1 LTLGA
6 WANSFV
12 YSPMPEIPVSSLDPR
27 VQKQIE
33 NSQIALQRGN
43 LDYVLDVTTQ
53 VLKTA
58 PGCLPV
64 RRLQRVAQL
73 RQLGSKNKLFAKA
86 FGSVTQAGFLFGGGK
101 KDPSKGLETA
111 EKMLASDPTSVP
123 ALKLLAEAALALDM
137 PETVVFAWEAIHELV
152 PADREALLNYGEA
165 CLIAKRPKDALRAAD
180 ELLKLKPQDGDAL
193 SLMRKAAIA
202 QTTEK
207 GNWDEK
213 GSFRDKLKDET
224 QATMLEQAAKIVTS
238 DEMTQKLIDEA
249 LVRLKAQPDNLNHF
263 RSIVDG
269 YKKLGKLEDALVYV
283 RQARALP
290 SGAADTTLAK
300 QESELQTS
308 ILEKR
313 IKDLEVQVAQSPGNT
328 ELGAA
333 LAKAKLDFAATQL
346 AEAKAYAERYPNDY
360 AARYTLANL
369 YFESGDHQNAIANY
383 QQAQKNPKVR
393 IQALAGMGKALKAR
407 KMFDLAVA
415 QFQTAKSELPLMDD
429 LKKDVI
435 YQLAECYEG
444 MGKKTEAI
452 AEYKIIYSEDIGFRD
467 VADKINAFYSAA

>member
-1 LTLGA
+1 
-6 WANSFV
+6 
-12 YSPMPEIPVSSLDPR
+12 MPEIPVSSLDPR

-43 LDYVLDVTTQ
+43 LDYVLDVTSQ

-101 KDPSKGLETA
+101 KDPSKALENA

-123 ALKLLAEAALALDM
+123 ALKLLADAAHGLDM
-137 PETVVFAWEAIHELV
+137 PETVAFAWESIHELN
-152 PADREALLNYGEA
+152 PTDRDALLNYGEA
-165 CLIAKRPKDALRAAD
+165 CLVAKRPKDALRAAD

-202 QTTEK
+202 QTTDK
-207 GNWDEK
+207 GNWEDK
-213 GSFRDKLKDET
+213 GSFRDKLRDE
-224 QATMLEQAAKIVTS
+224 AASTMLEQSAKIVTS
-238 DEMTQKLIDEA
+238 DEMTQKLLDEA
-249 LVRLKAQPDNLNHF
+249 LVRLQSQPDNLNNY

-269 YKKLGKLEDALVYV
+269 YKKLNKLDEALEYV
-283 RQARALP
+283 RKARALP
-290 SGAADTTLAK
+290 SGAGDTSLAK
-300 QESELQTS
+300 QENDLKTAV
-308 ILEKR
+308 LEKR
-313 IKDLEVQVAQSPGNT
+313 IKELETQ
-328 ELGAA
+328 AA
-333 LAKAKLDFAATQL
+333 LAPENAEAAAALSTAKREFAQTQL
-346 AEAKAYAERYPNDY
+346 HEAKDYAERYPNDY
-360 AARYTLANL
+360 AARFTLANL
-369 YFESGDHQNAIANY
+369 YFEAADYQNAIANY

-393 IQALAGMGKALKAR
+393 VAAITGMGKALKAR

-415 QFQTAKSELPLMDD
+415 QFQTAKSELQVMDD

-452 AEYKIIYSEDIGFRD
+452 AEYKIIYSDDIGFRD
-467 VADKINAFYSAA
+467 VADKINAFYSS

>member
-1 LTLGA
+1 
-6 WANSFV
+6 
-12 YSPMPEIPVSSLDPR
+12 MPEIPVSSLDPR

-43 LDYVLDVTTQ
+43 LDYVLDVTSQ
-53 VLKTA
+53 VLKSA

-73 RQLGSKNKLFAKA
+73 RQLGTKNKLFAKA

-101 KDPSKGLETA
+101 KDPSKALETA

-123 ALKLLAEAALALDM
+123 ALKLLAEAAQGLDM
-137 PETVVFAWEAIHELV
+137 PDTVAFAWEAIHELN

-165 CLIAKRPKDALRAAD
+165 CLVAKRPKDALRAAD

-202 QTTEK
+202 QTTDK
-207 GNWDEK
+207 GNWEDK
-213 GSFRDKLKDET
+213 GSFRDKLRDE
-224 QATMLEQAAKIVTS
+224 AASTMLEQASKIVTS

-249 LVRLKAQPDNLNHF
+249 LQRLKMQPDNLNHY
-263 RSIVDG
+263 RSVVDG
-269 YKKLGKLEDALVYV
+269 YKKLGKFQEALEYV
-283 RQARALP
+283 QKARALP
-290 SGAADTTLAK
+290 AGAGDTTLGK
-300 QESELQTS
+300 QESDLKTA

-313 IKDLEVQVAQSPGNT
+313 IQDLEAQVAQSPDNP
-328 ELGAA
+328 EFKAA
-333 LAKAKLDFAATQL
+333 LEKARHDFAATQL
-346 AEAKAYAERYPNDY
+346 AEAKSYVEHYPNDY
-360 AARYTLANL
+360 GARFTLANL
-369 YFESGDHQNAIANY
+369 YLEAGEYQNAIANY

-407 KMFDLAVA
+407 KMFDLAIA
-415 QFQTAKSELPLMDD
+415 QFQIAKSEIPMMDD

-444 MGKKTEAI
+444 MGKKEEAI
-452 AEYKIIYSEDIGFRD
+452 TEYKIIYSEDIGFRD
-467 VADKINAFYSAA
+467 VADKINAYYSS

>member
-1 LTLGA
+1 
-6 WANSFV
+6 
-12 YSPMPEIPVSSLDPR
+12 MPEIPVSSLDPR

-53 VLKTA
+53 VLKSA

-101 KDPSKGLETA
+101 KDPSKALETA

-123 ALKLLAEAALALDM
+123 ALKLLAEAAQGLDM
-137 PETVVFAWEAIHELV
+137 PDTVAFAWEAIHELN
-152 PADREALLNYGEA
+152 PGDREALLNFGEA
-165 CLIAKRPKDALRAAD
+165 CLVAKRPKDALRAAD

-207 GNWDEK
+207 GNWEDK
-213 GSFRDKLKDET
+213 GSFRDKLKDES
-224 QATMLEQAAKIVTS
+224 QSTMLEQASKIVTS
-238 DEMTQKLIDEA
+238 EEMTQKLIDEA
-249 LVRLKAQPDNLNHF
+249 LERLKMQPDNLNHY
-263 RSIVDG
+263 RSVVDG
-269 YKKLGKLEDALVYV
+269 YRKLNKLDEALEYV
-283 RQARALP
+283 EKARALP

-300 QESELQTS
+300 QASDLRTA

-313 IKDLEVQVAQSPGNT
+313 IKELESQVALSPENA
-328 ELGAA
+328 EFAAA
-333 LAKAKLDFAATQL
+333 LAKAKREFAETQL
-346 AEAKAYAERYPNDY
+346 AEAKAYVERYPNDY
-360 AARYTLANL
+360 AARFTLGNL
-369 YFESGDHQNAIANY
+369 HFEAGDYQNAIANY

-393 IQALAGMGKALKAR
+393 ISAITGMGKALKAR

-415 QFQTAKSELPLMDD
+415 QFQTAKSELPGMDD

-435 YQLAECYEG
+435 YELASCYES

-452 AEYKIIYSEDIGFRD
+452 AEYKIIYSDDIGFRD
-467 VADKINAFYSAA
+467 VADKINAFYSS